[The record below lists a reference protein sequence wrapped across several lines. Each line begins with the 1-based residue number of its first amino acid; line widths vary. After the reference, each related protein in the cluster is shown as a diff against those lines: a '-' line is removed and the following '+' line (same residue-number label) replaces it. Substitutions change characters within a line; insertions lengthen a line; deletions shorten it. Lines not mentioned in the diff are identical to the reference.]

1 MTSESAS
8 GHSDA
13 RRQVLLA
20 AAVVAIAFAAY
31 IPAMRGGFCWDDSV
45 FLTQNKCIKA
55 SDGLRRFWFTTEP
68 QDYFPLTSSML
79 WIEWRLW
86 GPRATGYHVVN
97 VLLHAAAAVLLWR
110 VLRRLKIPGAWLAG
124 VLFAVHPVAVASA
137 AWITEGKNTL
147 PMVLYLLS
155 LLAWL
160 RFENGSAHH
169 DDPLFVAPLL
179 RRAKKSITSTTN
191 GTPQSALRSP
201 HYFLALVFFLLAL
214 LAKTSVVMLPAVL
227 LLCGWWRRGT
237 VTRKDLL
244 RSAPFFAL
252 SLALGLVTVWFQ
264 HHNAIA
270 GAAVRPEGVA
280 SRIAAAGWIAW
291 FYLYKALLPAGLCV
305 IYPRWDVS
313 GSNVLAFIPLA
324 LFVAGMVWLWTRRKS
339 WGRPF
344 DGTQG
349 GPEQHRMGRAPLF
362 ALAYFALSLLPVLG
376 FADMAFMQYSL
387 VADHLQYVAL
397 IGVIAFAA
405 AVIARAVASCRSPG
419 WAAVPVAGC
428 VLALGILTWGR
439 GALYGDEASLWED
452 NLSKNPAC
460 WAAWNNLGL
469 LRKGEAR
476 YDEAIACFDKA
487 LEMCPARA
495 FAYFNNRGLALAG
508 KGQYEPALSDF
519 TKSIENNPDFAEA
532 HVSRSAAYGALGR
545 YDEALGDCE
554 RAIQLKPAD
563 ARPYHNRGIIRAAGG
578 QYDLAL
584 ADYDHA
590 LALDAEDAE
599 TWQSRGLAHAALKRA
614 DLAIADF
621 GRAIRLKPGYVEAH
635 YYRGRADLET
645 KQYADAIRDYSAVIA
660 LNPKS
665 AEAYKNRAVA
675 WAFAGR
681 REEAERDLTL
691 AIVLKPDYALAYYT
705 RAQLYFELKKYPQ
718 ALADVGMFEKLGGHP
733 DADFVK
739 SLTEAAGRAP

>member
-55 SDGLRRFWFTTEP
+55 PDGLRRFWFTAEP

-86 GPRATGYHVVN
+86 GPRATGYHIVN

-124 VLFAVHPVAVASA
+124 VLFAVHPVAAASA

-147 PMVLYLLS
+147 PMVLYLLA

-160 RFENGSAHH
+160 RFENGSPNN
-169 DDPLFVAPLL
+169 DGT
-179 RRAKKSITSTTN
+179 TSTTN

-201 HYFLALVFFLLAL
+201 HYLISLALFLLAL
-214 LAKTSVVMLPAVL
+214 LAKTSVVMLPAIL
-227 LLCGWWRRGT
+227 LLCAWWRRGR
-237 VTRKDLL
+237 VTWKDLL
-244 RSAPFFAL
+244 RSAPFFGL

-291 FYLYKALLPAGLCV
+291 FYLYKALLPVGLCV
-305 IYPRWDVS
+305 IYPRWDVG
-313 GSNVLAFIPLA
+313 GSSILAFAPLA
-324 LFVAGMVWLWTRRKS
+324 LFIAGMAWLWMRRKS
-339 WGRPF
+339 WGRPS
-344 DGTQG
+344 DGTRG
-349 GPEQHRMGRAPLF
+349 GPEPFDSAHGRMGRGPLF
-362 ALAYFALSLLPVLG
+362 ALAYFAISLLPVLG

-387 VADHLQYVAL
+387 VADHLQYVAM

-405 AVIARAVASCRSPG
+405 AVIAQAVASCRSPG
-419 WAAVPVAGC
+419 WAAVPVGGC
-428 VLALGILTWGR
+428 VIALGILTWGR
-439 GALYGDEASLWED
+439 GALYGDEARLWED
-452 NLSKNPAC
+452 NLSRNPAC

-476 YDEAIACFDKA
+476 YDEAIACFEHA
-487 LEMCPARA
+487 LKLCPARA
-495 FAYFNNRGLALAG
+495 YAYYNNRGLARAG
-508 KGQYEPALSDF
+508 MGRYAPALDDF
-519 TKSIENNPDFAEA
+519 TKSIENNPDFVEA
-532 HVSRSAAYGALGR
+532 YVSRSAAYGALGR
-545 YDEALGDCE
+545 YEEALGDCE
-554 RAIQLKPAD
+554 RAIQLNPSD

-584 ADYDHA
+584 ADYDRA

-599 TWQSRGLAHAALKRA
+599 TWQSRGLAHTEIKRF

-621 GRAIRLKPGYVEAH
+621 GRAISLKPGYVEAH

-665 AEAYKNRAVA
+665 AEAYKNRAIA

-681 REEAERDLTL
+681 REEAERDLTQ

-705 RAQLYFELKKYPQ
+705 RAQLYFELKKYPE
-718 ALADVGMFEKLGGHP
+718 ALADVRIFEKLGGHP
-733 DADFVK
+733 DADFLK
-739 SLTEAAGRAP
+739 SLTEAARRAP